1 MRRAVAL
8 HTAGIRVRATD
19 AAQLPTATLHRR
31 NTMKEMTALS
41 AAIDFFGLKQGQ
53 SRMDFARDE
62 WKKLNDAD
70 KDEIKSG
77 LEQNGYKI
85 VAVA

>member
-1 MRRAVAL
+1 
-8 HTAGIRVRATD
+8 
-19 AAQLPTATLHRR
+19 
-31 NTMKEMTALS
+31 MKEMTALS

-70 KDEIKSG
+70 KDEIKTG